1 MRTEAGVGGARRWLC
16 WLRCYDDHMK
26 RITAEQA
33 QNNLEKVIE
42 EASPAQEPVRIDGTH
57 EQGVLVALADWN
69 AIQETLFL
77 VSIPGMRESILEA
90 VAEPLDSCSDALD
103 W

>member
-1 MRTEAGVGGARRWLC
+1 
-16 WLRCYDDHMK
+16 MK

-33 QNNLEKVIE
+33 QNNIDKVIE
-42 EASPAQEPVRIDGTH
+42 EAAAAHEPVGIDGTH

-69 AIQETLFL
+69 GIQETLYL
-77 VSIPGMRESILEA
+77 LSIPGMRESILEA
-90 VAEPLDSCSDALD
+90 AAEPLDSCSEALD